1 MRSLLCGIVCV
12 AACTYSKPDVTQRSA
27 AVTALQA
34 PLLPQAPLL
43 AAAPLTPL
51 ALADIGP
58 SVTTGSQLYPWTG
71 RVVSASINPGN
82 DQVALVAS
90 DRSGLWR
97 TADGGGTWTHV
108 DGLPIYALNSVRYS
122 GRNPNVV
129 IVSGWFDIHQ
139 PTLSTLWRSTDGGV
153 TWQAPPT
160 AIPPMSIPLGGIK
173 SYGIAFSPDSDHV
186 YVGTD
191 FGLAVSSDLGATWTH
206 LNPSTG
212 TGASNG
218 PVLSVDAQAG
228 GIVNVM
234 ASCLGSE
241 PTCNDGF
248 NG

>member
-1 MRSLLCGIVCV
+1 MFQSATFVAASTKSLASTRKRDTLRATGLRGERRRSMRSLLCGIVCV

-97 TADGGGTWTHV
+97 TADG
-108 DGLPIYALNSVRYS
+108 
-122 GRNPNVV
+122 
-129 IVSGWFDIHQ
+129 
-139 PTLSTLWRSTDGGV
+139 
-153 TWQAPPT
+153 
-160 AIPPMSIPLGGIK
+160 
-173 SYGIAFSPDSDHV
+173 
-186 YVGTD
+186 
-191 FGLAVSSDLGATWTH
+191 
-206 LNPSTG
+206 
-212 TGASNG
+212 
-218 PVLSVDAQAG
+218 
-228 GIVNVM
+228 
-234 ASCLGSE
+234 
-241 PTCNDGF
+241 
-248 NG
+248 